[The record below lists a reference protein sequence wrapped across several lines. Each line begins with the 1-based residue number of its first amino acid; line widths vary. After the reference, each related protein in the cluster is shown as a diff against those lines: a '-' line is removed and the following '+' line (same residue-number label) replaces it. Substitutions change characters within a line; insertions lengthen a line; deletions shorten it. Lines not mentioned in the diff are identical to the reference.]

1 MTSPTNGQ
9 GETPDQAITVGPP
22 AAQSPP
28 GFAYGGQAVI
38 EGVMIR
44 GRQNLGLA
52 IRGPDG
58 KIHLHHEPLSTLFTG
73 RIRRLPLLRGIIVLI
88 ETLVLGLRALQRSA
102 NMAMADPESGDAQE
116 ISGWAMALTLVFS
129 LVLGVGIFFVLPLF
143 VVSLLDSKISSL
155 ASNSIEGAI
164 RLGLLIGYIWVI
176 GLLPDVKR
184 VFAYHGAEH
193 MAVHTYEAG
202 LPLMVA
208 NVRKFSTPHP
218 RCGTAF
224 LLTVVLVSI
233 FVFVLLGRP
242 SMELRILSRIVFIP
256 IIAGFSYEIIRYSG
270 AHQGA
275 WAAQLMARP
284 GLWLQRLTTR
294 EPDDDQIEVAICAM
308 ETAIAA
314 DGGRE
319 YEVAFLPRPARGDWV
334 TARPE
339 SVDPPE
345 SADLGPQAESD
356 EGLESEPSS

>member
-1 MTSPTNGQ
+1 MTAASRNGQ
-9 GETPDQAITVGPP
+9 DQAPDPVRQAP
-22 AAQSPP
+22 AKVQP

-52 IRGPDG
+52 IRRPDG
-58 KIHLHHEPLSTLFTG
+58 EIHLHHEPLSTFYTG
-73 RIRRLPLLRGIIVLI
+73 RIRRFPLVRGVIVLI

-102 NMAMADPESGDAQE
+102 NMALADSESGNAQE
-116 ISGWAMALTLVFS
+116 ISGWAMALTLVVS
-129 LVLGVGIFFVLPLF
+129 LTLGVGVFFILPLL
-143 VVSLLDSKISSL
+143 VVWALDPKIGSDL
-155 ASNSIEGAI
+155 ASNSIEGAV
-164 RLGLLIGYIWVI
+164 RLALLVAYIWAI
-176 GLLPDVKR
+176 GLLPDVRR

-193 MAVHTYEAG
+193 MAVHTFEAG

-208 NVRKFSTPHP
+208 NVRKFATPHP

-233 FVFVLLGRP
+233 IIFAFMGRP
-242 SMELRILSRIVFIP
+242 PMEWRILSRIVFIP
-256 IIAGFSYEIIRYSG
+256 VIAGVSYEIIRFSG

-275 WAAQLMARP
+275 WAAKLLSRP

-294 EPDDDQIEVAICAM
+294 APDDDQIEVAICAL

-319 YEVAFLPRPARGDWV
+319 YEVAFGPRPPRAGLATASPDTGDQR
-334 TARPE
+334 AQSE
-339 SVDPPE
+339 
-345 SADLGPQAESD
+345 ADGDA
-356 EGLESEPSS
+356 GTGSSS

>member
-1 MTSPTNGQ
+1 MTAASRNGEGEIPEPTI
-9 GETPDQAITVGPP
+9 QAPQA
-22 AAQSPP
+22 AAQDQP

-52 IRGPDG
+52 IRRPDG
-58 KIHLHHEPLSTLFTG
+58 EIHLHHEPLSTFYTG
-73 RIRRLPLLRGIIVLI
+73 RIRRLPLVRGVIVLI

-102 NMAMADPESGDAQE
+102 NMALADSSSSDAQE
-116 ISGWAMALTLVFS
+116 ISGWALALTLMVS
-129 LVLGVGIFFVLPLF
+129 LALGVGIFFVTPLLLVHF
-143 VVSLLDSKISSL
+143 LLDPNIGSGV
-155 ASNSIEGAI
+155 ASNSIEGAV
-164 RLGLLIGYIWVI
+164 RLALLIAYISAI

-202 LPLMVA
+202 LTLMVS
-208 NVRKFSTPHP
+208 NVRKFGTPHP

-233 FVFVLLGRP
+233 LVFAFTGRP
-242 SMELRILSRIVFIP
+242 SIELRILERIVLIP
-256 IIAGFSYEIIRYSG
+256 VIAAASYEIIRFSG
-270 AHQGA
+270 AHQDA
-275 WAAQLMARP
+275 WAAQLLSRP

-294 EPDDDQIEVAICAM
+294 APDDDQIEVAICAM

-319 YEVAFLPRPARGDWV
+319 YEVAFEPRPARASWAS
-334 TARPE
+334 ARPE
-339 SVDPPE
+339 SEDRGAQPAGE
-345 SADLGPQAESD
+345 EDAGAGSGS
-356 EGLESEPSS
+356 

>member
-1 MTSPTNGQ
+1 MTAASRNGEGDIPEPTIPERQ
-9 GETPDQAITVGPP
+9 P
-22 AAQSPP
+22 AAQDQP

-52 IRGPDG
+52 IRRPDG
-58 KIHLHHEPLSTLFTG
+58 QIHLHHEPLSTFYTG
-73 RIRRLPLLRGIIVLI
+73 RVRRIPVVRGVIVLI

-102 NMAMADPESGDAQE
+102 NMALADSGSGDAQE
-116 ISGWAMALTLVFS
+116 ISGWTLALTLVVS
-129 LVLGVGIFFVLPLF
+129 LTLGVGVFFITPLL
-143 VVSLLDSKISSL
+143 VVWWLDPKIGSDL
-155 ASNSIEGAI
+155 ASNSIEGAV
-164 RLGLLIGYIWVI
+164 RLALLIGYIGAI

-193 MAVHTYEAG
+193 MAVHAYEAG
-202 LPLMVA
+202 LTLMVA
-208 NVRKFSTPHP
+208 NVRKFGTPHP

-233 FVFVLLGRP
+233 LVFIFLGQP
-242 SMELRILSRIVFIP
+242 PIEWRILSRIVLIP
-256 IIAGFSYEIIRYSG
+256 VIAGVSYEIIRFSG

-275 WAAQLMARP
+275 WAAQLLSRP

-294 EPDDDQIEVAICAM
+294 APEDDQIEVAICAM

-319 YEVAFLPRPARGDWV
+319 YEVAFEPRPARASWAS
-334 TARPE
+334 ARPE
-339 SVDPPE
+339 TEDRGAQPEVDE
-345 SADLGPQAESD
+345 DAGDG
-356 EGLESEPSS
+356 SSS